1 MKQERDGIRALSR
14 MPFAFMATGELVSVK
29 EYLST
34 SYRPDCDYVDGVV
47 VGRNLGQY
55 DHARLQMAVSAY
67 LHNRRKEWGICVV
80 PEQRVQVSPTR
91 FRVPDV
97 CVVKGE
103 PTEQIFRTPPFIC
116 IEILSPDDRISEMQ
130 ERVQDYLKF
139 GVPYVWI
146 LDPATR
152 KAYRS
157 TADALT
163 EIAELRA
170 EDPEI
175 VIPFDALFE

>member
-1 MKQERDGIRALSR
+1 
-14 MPFAFMATGELVSVK
+14 
-29 EYLST
+29 
-34 SYRPDCDYVDGVV
+34 
-47 VGRNLGQY
+47 
-55 DHARLQMAVSAY
+55 MAVSAY
-67 LHNRRKEWGICVV
+67 LHNRRKEFGIQVF

-103 PTEQIFRTPPFIC
+103 ATEQIFRMPPFIC
-116 IEILSPDDRISEMQ
+116 IEIMSPDDRFSEMQ
-130 ERVQDYLKF
+130 ERVQDYLSF

-152 KAYRS
+152 KAFRS
-157 TADALT
+157 TPGALT
-163 EIAELRA
+163 EVSELRT

-175 VIPFDALFE
+175 VVPLPALFE